1 MSQRF
6 RRVKYKLIMKIPN
19 GIKLLLKEGL
29 LKFMY
34 GSKLRN
40 YLHIYKIKENLTVFK
55 AAIKNWDGFFRSSP
69 PEVFCKK
76 GVLRYMAK
84 FTGKH
89 LCQSLFFSG
98 LRPATLLKKRLW
110 HKYFSVNFT
119 KCLRTPFLQNTS
131 GGCFWFSCSCPAWIK
146 LIFSSFC

>member
-1 MSQRF
+1 
-6 RRVKYKLIMKIPN
+6 MKIPN
-19 GIKLLLKEGL
+19 GIKLLLKEDL
-29 LKFMY
+29 LKFMF

-55 AAIKNWDGFFRSSP
+55 AAIKNRDGFFRSSP

-84 FTGKH
+84 FTGKR

-98 LRPATLLKKRLW
+98 LKPATLLKKRLW
-110 HKYFSVNFT
+110 HRYFSVNFT
-119 KCLRTPFLQNTS
+119 KYLRTPFLQNTS
-131 GGCFWFSCSCPAWIK
+131 GGCF
-146 LIFSSFC
+146 